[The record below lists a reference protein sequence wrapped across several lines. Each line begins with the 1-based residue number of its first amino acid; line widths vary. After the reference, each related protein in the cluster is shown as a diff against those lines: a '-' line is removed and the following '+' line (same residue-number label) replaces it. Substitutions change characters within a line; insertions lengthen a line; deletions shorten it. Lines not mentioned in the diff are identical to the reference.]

1 MEHER
6 LLAVLGSTPSHN
18 PNPVEVLEVNQAD
31 RVDIIKSVEGNR
43 AEEERKSR
51 AAGFELRAKN
61 MGITE
66 EKFVAQKVAIWEG
79 MWAAKLNGDDIGVSI
94 LYSAP
99 FRGLW
104 WDRC

>member
-6 LLAVLGSTPSHN
+6 LLAVLGSAPPPIALT
-18 PNPVEVLEVNQAD
+18 LRRFQKVNQAD
-31 RVDIIKSVEGNR
+31 HVDVIKLVEGNK

-51 AAGFELRAKN
+51 AAEFELRAKSV
-61 MGITE
+61 GITE

-79 MWAAKLNGDDIGVSI
+79 MWAAKQSGDDIGVSI

-99 FRGLW
+99 FRRL
-104 WDRC
+104 